1 MAGSDACFSIFSY
14 IASASGCGIVAI
26 IHIRIVIYAC
36 NRAIPSM
43 TTARVHDDFRQQPG
57 ERDKAQPCEHDDGM
71 PVLGKHRR
79 IVGQRD
85 RINDDGDQIRQEH
98 AIVPTARRVLSA
110 SATRMPTGNRWSV
123 IAIGRAAFGCVDGPV
138 GVVASVENIEVESV
152 GSAGSVEAESC
163 DTRRDA
169 RRSRTQPAMSRIGA
183 PHIASSAQSR
193 QTAIAPTITPIDFT
207 SAGGVFSGA
216 VTV

>member
-98 AIVPTARRVLSA
+98 A
-110 SATRMPTGNRWSV
+110 
-123 IAIGRAAFGCVDGPV
+123 GRADGKEGVERQCDAHADRESMV
-138 GVVASVENIEVESV
+138 GY
-152 GSAGSVEAESC
+152 C
-163 DTRRDA
+163 DWTCRIRLCG
-169 RRSRTQPAMSRIGA
+169 RTCRCGRI
-183 PHIASSAQSR
+183 R
-193 QTAIAPTITPIDFT
+193 
-207 SAGGVFSGA
+207 
-216 VTV
+216 

>member
-1 MAGSDACFSIFSY
+1 MISANSQANATRLSHVSMTMACQFLASTAELSVNE
-14 IASASGCGIVAI
+14 IASMMTVT
-26 IHIRIVIYAC
+26 RYAR
-36 NRAIPSM
+36 N
-43 TTARVHDDFRQQPG
+43 T
-57 ERDKAQPCEHDDGM
+57 
-71 PVLGKHRR
+71 PV
-79 IVGQRD
+79 
-85 RINDDGDQIRQEH
+85 
-98 AIVPTARRVLSA
+98 VPTARRVLSA
-110 SATRMPTGNRWSV
+110 SAARMPTGNRWSV

-216 VTV
+216 ATV